1 MTSDFT
7 VRAAAVTAS
16 AVVHVLVYGAL
27 SLAPAWT
34 PPPRGGLVITE
45 LLITEPV
52 PPPTPAPAPVTPP
65 RPRLRPKPQTAVANT
80 PPPQTLTKKAEPPI
94 VEDAAAQ
101 PRVPVPAAPEPPA
114 APPLATPPA
123 AAASEPPREP
133 THASTMPAIHSDDN
147 DRAGAVADGTPR
159 ASSAPVV
166 TAAPRGGAAAV
177 AALPPASRAG
187 APGPVT
193 RVAIPR
199 GGYQITPSYPASARR
214 LGVEGTA
221 LLRVLVDSDGRVGD
235 VVVKQSAGH
244 PDLDRAAADAVRH
257 WRFEPARRGADSV
270 AMWVELPVDFR
281 LR

>member
-1 MTSDFT
+1 LTSDFT

-34 PPPRGGLVITE
+34 PPPRSGLLITE

-52 PPPTPAPAPVTPP
+52 LPPTPAPAPVTPP
-65 RPRLRPKPQTAVANT
+65 RPRLRPKPQTAVAT
-80 PPPQTLTKKAEPPI
+80 PPPPKLTKKAEPPI

-101 PRVPVPAAPEPPA
+101 PRVPAPVAPEPPA
-114 APPLATPPA
+114 AAPMAAPPA
-123 AAASEPPREP
+123 AAVTETPREP
-133 THASTMPAIHSDDN
+133 THASTTPAMHSDDN
-147 DRAGAVADGTPR
+147 DRAGAVADGTLR
-159 ASSAPVV
+159 ASSAPAV

-177 AALPPASRAG
+177 AALPSASRAG
-187 APGPVT
+187 TPGPVS

-214 LGVEGTA
+214 LGIEGTA